1 MNQAVIRLDERRG
14 RAPSLAAGSLVDMYT
29 LVHKGIR
36 AFMGSTLA
44 TVGRMD
50 ANDREETAATL
61 AEVRALAMF
70 LRAHLHHENQFVHPA
85 LEARRP
91 GSARRTAGDHVE
103 HERALERLE
112 ALALAVESADD
123 AARAVAAL
131 ALYRELALLTA
142 ENLEHMHVEE
152 TENNATL
159 WAVYTD
165 EELERVHQSLLGSI
179 KPEVM
184 TLGLRWMAQAM
195 TPAERAGLF
204 SHLPPQLLDVARTA
218 LSANERSAFACAV
231 VSCRKSSANAP
242 MFVCHSIDSIVAASS
257 GSRPVGSLATSATAP
272 ESGSA
277 ANTSGAM
284 PKARAAAMPF
294 EASPENA
301 RGFRSSSKAYS
312 TRSLLDGSPAPPASL
327 LLVGV
332 CCGTNAKPR
341 L

>member
-44 TVGRMD
+44 AVGRMD

-91 GSARRTAGDHVE
+91 GSARRTAADHVE

-123 AARAVAAL
+123 ASRHGAAL
-131 ALYRELALLTA
+131 TLYRELALLTA

-195 TPAERAGLF
+195 TPAEVIAVEREINARIADGATVKTDVVDIKTARERGAKALF
-204 SHLPPQLLDVARTA
+204 GEKYPDMVRMVSMGDFSLELCGGPTSPTPD
-218 LSANERSAFACAV
+218 RSA
-231 VSCRKSSANAP
+231 
-242 MFVCHSIDSIVAASS
+242 
-257 GSRPVGSLATSATAP
+257 
-272 ESGSA
+272 
-277 ANTSGAM
+277 
-284 PKARAAAMPF
+284 
-294 EASPENA
+294 
-301 RGFRSSSKAYS
+301 
-312 TRSLLDGSPAPPASL
+312 
-327 LLVGV
+327 
-332 CCGTNAKPR
+332 
-341 L
+341 